1 MAAFW
6 TIQTGQAWEQAQA
19 LGELRGNPSWGQE
32 GFQEPY
38 TWMTHQME
46 KRLPTYRGGY
56 PIWVWTE
63 KPDLRQGG
71 HLERGKIGVRLQL
84 EVDPRMVLL
93 SDFFAWHVVLNDGFL
108 SLDERDHGLWAENM
122 APMSK
127 EESWERIFDF
137 DLLHTSE
144 WWSDF
149 SIVQGVVEKVSVTQ
163 VIGVTKFT
171 AR

>member
-6 TIQTGQAWEQAQA
+6 TIQTWEAWEHAQA
-19 LGELRGNPSWGQE
+19 LGELRGNPSRVPE

-38 TWMTHQME
+38 RWMQRQMD
-46 KRLPTYRGGY
+46 KRLLTYHGGY
-56 PIWVWTE
+56 PVWVWTE

-71 HLERGKIGVRLQL
+71 HLEHGKIGVRLQL
-84 EVDPRMVLL
+84 ELDPGMVLL

-108 SLDERDHGLWAENM
+108 SVDEPDDERLVEGVGPLL
-122 APMSK
+122 K
-127 EESWERIFDF
+127 EQSWERIFDLE
-137 DLLHTSE
+137 LLHTSE
-144 WWSDF
+144 WWGGS